1 MSITPEEVKHIALL
15 SRLDLQDEEVPMYT
29 AHLAEMLEYVE
40 KLRELDVDGVEPM
53 SHALPLSNVMR
64 DDVVEPSLPREE
76 ALKNAPDRYESYFRV
91 PRVTE

>member
-53 SHALPLSNVMR
+53 SHALPLFNVMR
-64 DDVVEPSLPREE
+64 DDMVEPSLPREE

>member
-15 SRLDLQDEEVPMYT
+15 SRLELKDEEVPMYT

-53 SHALPLSNVMR
+53 SHALPLFNVMR
-64 DDVVEPSLPREE
+64 DDMVEPSLPREE
-76 ALKNAPDRYESYFRV
+76 ALKNAPDRYESDFRV
-91 PRVTE
+91 PRVPE